1 MNDSL
6 LTSLMGTTT
15 GTTYKV
21 TFDRPVCVTG
31 VLYGGPQPF
40 QASYLTTGEGSAFK
54 RVIPGSSWDKL
65 DIRLYHSHWEDAALS
80 LPIKVA
86 IVVPKGWDTVLILA
100 LIVNYVRD
108 HDTLRF
114 ECPSGRISGVFE
126 WFMAEPE
133 SVARFL
139 SDKDVY
145 KSIQVGVLWS

>member
-1 MNDSL
+1 
-6 LTSLMGTTT
+6 MGTT
-15 GTTYKV
+15 TTYKV
-21 TFDRPVCVTG
+21 TFDRPVCVRG
-31 VLYGGPQPF
+31 PLYGGPQPF
-40 QASYLTTGEGSAFK
+40 QASYLTTGEDGAFK

-65 DIRLYHSHWEDAALS
+65 ELELDIRLYHSHCEDAALS

-86 IVVPKGWDTVLILA
+86 IVVPKGWDTVLLLA
-100 LIVNYVRD
+100 LIVDYVRD

-114 ECPSGRISGVFE
+114 ECPSGRISDVFE
-126 WFMAEPE
+126 WFMQEPE